1 MSCRQPT
8 AVSEFLENNK
18 PHCTQPQVTQTTEEG
33 YFGMEDGGVSADWPK
48 LGRGW
53 QSSGLE
59 AFAIGYSTGTGP
71 LTHWG

>member
-18 PHCTQPQVTQTTEEG
+18 PHCTQLQVTQTTEEG

-48 LGRGW
+48 LGEGVAVLWPGSLCHR
-53 QSSGLE
+53 L
-59 AFAIGYSTGTGP
+59 
-71 LTHWG
+71 